1 MQLSITVNEAE
12 LPARL
17 RKVFEIVPEE
27 VWRHRAAA
35 LVDRERHNPH
45 LSDYFDER
53 YTIERFLDRAL
64 AYWSLHKRLPSVKG
78 PDGGRYYYL
87 YSFIHVL
94 SGVYP
99 CLSPKGQAR
108 VRGYLV
114 DGLQSEVGLA
124 AFAHELAVAVHLWS
138 AGFDVEFVDIEDRA
152 RFDLLAQ
159 KEGLRLEVDCKTA
172 SADVG
177 RRIHRRRAIE
187 LFNRIQPNILERFSK
202 PAVGRT
208 LDIVLPGPLHGAESY
223 MNAVASMVSDA
234 ITRNESLSIAE
245 IADVSLGEFGIDDEP
260 ILFTNG
266 PTSEAIE
273 RIAKRL
279 GRTNQHLI
287 WLGSPERQAAVV
299 AIVSSREPD
308 KVADGIYR
316 ALKKSAEGQ
325 FSGSNPALLAANL
338 LDLTSGQ
345 LHELASGPSALGG
358 IANRLFR
365 GERREHLF
373 GVAFVSP
380 ADTPTEAIDVYGAAL
395 SSRGMAL
402 FFRREGHPLSQDS
415 RLVLFKRHDR
425 TDHPIL
431 DRLPFWTARVGGA
444 SLA

>member
-1 MQLSITVNEAE
+1 MQISITINDAE
-12 LPARL
+12 LPERL
-17 RKVFEIVPEE
+17 RQIFEIVPKSI
-27 VWRHRAAA
+27 WRHRCAA
-35 LVDRERHNPH
+35 LADRERHNPH
-45 LSDYFDER
+45 LSNYFDER
-53 YTIERFLDRAL
+53 YTIERHLGRAL
-64 AYWSLHKRLPSVKG
+64 AYWSQQERLPSVKG
-78 PDGGRYYYL
+78 PDGGRYYHL

-94 SGVYP
+94 SWVYP
-99 CLSPKGQAR
+99 CLSAKGQAR
-108 VRGYLV
+108 VRGCLM

-124 AFAHELAVAVHLWS
+124 AFAHELAVAVHLSS
-138 AGFDVEFVDIEDRA
+138 AGFDVEFTDIEGRA

-159 KEGLRLEVDCKTA
+159 KEDLRLEVDCKTA

-177 RRIHRRRAIE
+177 RKIHRRRAIE
-187 LFNRIQPNILERFSK
+187 LFNRIQPDILEKFSQ

-223 MNAVASMVSDA
+223 MKAVASVVSNA
-234 ITRNESLSIAE
+234 IALNESLSIAE
-245 IADVSLGEFGIDDEP
+245 IADVSLGKFDIYDEP
-260 ILFTNG
+260 TLVTNG

-273 RIAKRL
+273 RVAERL
-279 GRTNQHLI
+279 ERKNQHRI
-287 WLGSPERQAAVV
+287 WLGSPERRAAVV
-299 AIVSSREPD
+299 AVVSSREPD

-338 LDLTSGQ
+338 LDLTPGQ
-345 LHELASGPSALGG
+345 LHELASGPSSLGA

-395 SSRGMAL
+395 SGRGTAL
-402 FFRREGHPLSQDS
+402 FFRREGHPLSQDP
-415 RLVLFKRHDR
+415 RLVLFKGHRQ

-444 SLA
+444 SPA